1 MEIRKDKEII
11 ERILKKGVEQV
22 LPSEDALRDLLESG
36 KRLNIYQGFDPT
48 ADTLHIGHTVGMRKL
63 EDFRKLG
70 HHVIFLVGDFTAR
83 IGDPS
88 DKAATRQML
97 TKEEVEE
104 NMKGY
109 VEQASKIIDI
119 NNKEN
124 PVEILYNSE
133 WLEKL
138 NFGDIIKLASK
149 FTVQQM
155 LKRDMFQK
163 RLNKNK
169 PIHLNEFLYP
179 VMQGY
184 DCVVMDIDVEIGG
197 NDQLFNMLA
206 GRDLIMSEL
215 GKEKIVL
222 TTKLLETP
230 DGTKMGKTEGNMI
243 KMNDKP
249 EDIYGKVMAFND
261 DMILGAFEILTLATM
276 DEVKE
281 YKERLDSGENPM
293 ILKKELA
300 LRITSEIT
308 SEKKAKQAQKFFESV
323 FQNKDKDIEIP
334 LKEVSEEE
342 IPLNQLLVDIDF
354 ASSKSEAK
362 RLIEQGAVKIADKKI
377 TQYNYPINTSNQ
389 PEVRVGRKL
398 CKITFKA

>member
-1 MEIRKDKEII
+1 MEIKKDNEII
-11 ERILKKGVEQV
+11 ERILKKGVEQI
-22 LPSEDALRDLLESG
+22 LPTEESLKDLLESG

-83 IGDPS
+83 IGDPT
-88 DKAATRQML
+88 DKTATRQML
-97 TKEEVEE
+97 TKEEVEQ

-109 VEQASKIIDI
+109 IEQASKIIDI

-138 NFGDIIKLASK
+138 DFGDILKLTSK

-155 LKRDMFQK
+155 IKRDMFQK
-163 RLNKNK
+163 RLEKNK

-184 DCVVMDIDVEIGG
+184 DCVVMDIDVEVGG

-222 TTKLLETP
+222 TAKLLETA
-230 DGTKMGKTEGNMI
+230 DGTKMGKSEGNMI
-243 KMNDKP
+243 KMSDKP
-249 EDIYGKVMAFND
+249 RDIYGKVMAFND
-261 DMILGAFEILTLATM
+261 DMILGGFEILTFASM

-281 YKERLDSGENPM
+281 YKDRLDSGENPM
-293 ILKKELA
+293 VLKKELA
-300 LRITSEIT
+300 FRITSEIT
-308 SEKKAKQAQKFFESV
+308 SEKEAKEAQEFFESV

-334 LKEVSEEE
+334 VKEVSEKE
-342 IPLNQLLVDIDF
+342 ILLNQLLVDIDF

-362 RLIEQGAVKIADKKI
+362 RLIEQGAVKVAEEKV
-377 TQYNYPINTSNQ
+377 TQYNYPINTSNE
-389 PEVRVGRKL
+389 PEIRVGRKL

>member
-97 TKEEVEE
+97 TKQEVEE

-389 PEVRVGRKL
+389 PEIRVGRKL